1 MRSSLLCM
9 VLSLPLAAGCG
20 GGDERQFS
28 NTGGADAGATGGSSA
43 TGGGGSGGGAGSG
56 GTAGSSGSAGTG
68 AAAGA
73 SGSAGTA
80 GTGGTAGSSGSAG
93 SGGAS
98 PCGSGKSC
106 IPTTPAGWSGPV
118 TVGKGASAPPGC
130 PSTSYGTSVATLK
143 DTFVPGA
150 ASCTCNCGSTTV
162 TCGNVSY
169 WDYTSNSCGGLA
181 SFVENLTPVSQ
192 CKVTNNALDKQIR
205 VSGSASCLGETV
217 TKTLPTPTW
226 ASQVRLCGGVTDS
239 GGCGSGQACIADA
252 PSGYAGVCV
261 FRVGDFPCPSGYP
274 NRTVYYED
282 FTDTRDCTSCSC
294 APSGWNC
301 NTNLTPYQSLDCT
314 DTAGPKASV
323 KTSSPRCTNQSNM
336 TAFKVSVVTK
346 TAGSCGVTSN
356 TSLTGAA
363 AATKPQTVCC
373 R

>member
-1 MRSSLLCM
+1 MRSSLLCL

-20 GGDERQFS
+20 GDDERQFS
-28 NTGGADAGATGGSSA
+28 NTGGAGAGATGGSSA

-56 GTAGSSGSAGTG
+56 GTAGASGSAGTG

-73 SGSAGTA
+73 SGSAGTS

-93 SGGAS
+93 SGGA
-98 PCGSGKSC
+98 CGSGKSC

-118 TVGKGASAPPGC
+118 TVGKGATAPPGC

-143 DTFVPGA
+143 DTLVPGA

-169 WDYTSNSCGGLA
+169 WDYTSNSCGGLS
-181 SFVENLTPVSQ
+181 SFVENITPVSQ
-192 CKVTNNALDKQIR
+192 CKVTNNALDKQVR

-226 ASQVRLCGGVTDS
+226 TSQVRLCGGATDS
-239 GGCGSGQACIADA
+239 GGCGSGQACIEDA
-252 PSGYAGVCV
+252 PSGFAGVCV
-261 FRVGDFPCPSGYP
+261 FRVGDFPCPNGYP
-274 NRTVYYED
+274 NRSVYYED
-282 FTDTRDCTSCSC
+282 FTDTRDCTGCSC

-301 NTNLTPYQSLDCT
+301 NTNLTRYQSSNCT
-314 DTAGPKASV
+314 GTTGSNVSV
-323 KTSSPRCTNQSNM
+323 KTSSPVCTDNLSM
-336 TAFKVSVVTK
+336 TSFKVSAVTK
-346 TAGSCGVTSN
+346 TAGACGVTSN